1 MDKLE
6 SVMEKMHIASASPP
20 ARQAAEPFAQ
30 PLPAGL
36 FALDSLARAASESVP
51 GMTDIS
57 ALRGISP
64 TPIEPKMRYPL
75 GLHTNPQPELCI
87 CLWGAAGMEIHDQ
100 RFLLKPG
107 DVAYLHPGVVHSEG
121 FISPR
126 QGYQLLWLSV
136 SPDGFGFGAVIR
148 SPEGWNFPFR
158 TAGRLATA
166 PQLHAQLTSL
176 TPGRADHFEQFRAI
190 WLMAL
195 SCVVHTIATPVAPA
209 PEHDPVR
216 QMMLEV
222 KDHIDHHLSA
232 RLSLAYLAR
241 YSGFTGT
248 HLNRLFRKQFGVS
261 VHAYVIG
268 ARLDEGLRLIN
279 QPGARVQE
287 VARAVGYEDPL
298 YFSKAYR
305 AKFGRPPSQD
315 LH

>member
-1 MDKLE
+1 
-6 SVMEKMHIASASPP
+6 MEKKHIPSRS
-20 ARQAAEPFAQ
+20 RSHAAEAGLFTDA
-30 PLPAGL
+30 LGTGL
-36 FALDSLARAASESVP
+36 FALDSLARTKPDSTP

-57 ALRGISP
+57 ALREVAQLTVQPAS
-64 TPIEPKMRYPL
+64 RYPL

-107 DVAYLHPGVVHSEG
+107 GIAYLHPGVVHSEG
-121 FISPR
+121 FVSSR

-136 SPDGFGFGAVIR
+136 TPDGFGFSAINR
-148 SPEGWNFPFR
+148 TADGWHFPFR
-158 TAGRLATA
+158 TAGRLASA
-166 PQLHAQLTSL
+166 PQLHDQLIAL
-176 TPGRADHFEQFRAI
+176 IPGRPDHFEQFRSI

-195 SCVVHTIATPVAPA
+195 ATIVHALATPVAPK
-209 PEHDPVR
+209 PEHDPIR

-248 HLNRLFRKQFGVS
+248 HLNRLFRKQFGLS
-261 VHAYVIG
+261 VHGYVIG
-268 ARLDEGLRLIN
+268 ARLEEALRRLK

-305 AKFGRPPSQD
+305 SRFGRPPSQD
-315 LH
+315 LN